1 MENIKHNFLCLILVL
16 LLLGCSTAQEKAKE
30 TKVNNPEKQNEKPT
44 TSASLNLIKVQT
56 SEELV
61 KAINE
66 AKPGDSIFVA
76 AGNYILKE
84 RIFINESGTL
94 ENGIYLIGDIS
105 GERPL
110 LDFSNLTEDSSHQGM
125 VLKADYWHIKGL
137 QFYKAGDNGLHI
149 RGNSNLIEFCSF
161 FENADSGLQLDDGA
175 SNNIILNCDSYFNA
189 DSKVENADGFAVKM
203 NVGSGNKFI
212 GCRAW
217 NNLDDGW
224 DGYLRGADNIET
236 TYISCWAF
244 NNGISKTGV
253 RGEGDGNGFKT
264 GGSDDKLSKHNAFYY
279 RCLAVGNVN
288 DGFDHNSNRGMVSII
303 NSAAMGNGRN
313 LAFAEKSSL
322 EKIIILNTLVL
333 GDVGKYNAEVE
344 KVINNS
350 WQDGRTVTKEDFL
363 SLDATELSAPRK
375 PDGSL
380 PVIKFLHLQKGSDLI
395 DVGIKLDIDYRGGAP
410 DLGAFEFK

>member
-1 MENIKHNFLCLILVL
+1 MKNSEYKTIFLILVL
-16 LLLGCSTAQEKAKE
+16 LLSGCYTTQEKTKE
-30 TKVNNPEKQNEKPT
+30 TKENIAEKQIEKVKKGT
-44 TSASLNLIKVQT
+44 SLNFIKVQT
-56 SEELV
+56 PEELV
-61 KAINE
+61 KAIDQ
-66 AKPGDSIFVA
+66 AKPGDSIFVF
-76 AGNYILKE
+76 AGNYILNE
-84 RIFINESGTL
+84 RIYINNSGTL

-105 GERPL
+105 GERPT
-110 LDFSNLTEDSSHQGM
+110 LDFSSLTEDSSHQGM

-224 DGYLRGADNIET
+224 DGYLRGADNVET

-253 RGEGDGNGFKT
+253 KGEGDGNGFKT
-264 GGSDDKLSKHNAFYY
+264 GGSDDKLTKHNAFYY

-288 DGFDHNSNRGMVSII
+288 DGFDHNSNRGTVSII

-322 EKIIILNTLVL
+322 EKIVIINTMVL
-333 GDVGKYNAEVE
+333 GDVGKYNAVVE

-350 WQDGRTVTKEDFL
+350 WQDGRSATEEDFL
-363 SLDATELSAPRK
+363 SLDASELSAPRK
-375 PDGSL
+375 ADGSL
-380 PVIKFLHLQKGSDLI
+380 PDIKFLHLQKGSDLI
-395 DVGIKLDIDYRGGAP
+395 DAGMKLEIDYSGVAP